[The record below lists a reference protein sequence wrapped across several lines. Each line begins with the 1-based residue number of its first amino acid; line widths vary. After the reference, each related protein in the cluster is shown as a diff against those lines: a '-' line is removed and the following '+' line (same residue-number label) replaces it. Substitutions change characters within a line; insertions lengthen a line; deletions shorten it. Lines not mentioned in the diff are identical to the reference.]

1 MARNEKKLRGIFEMP
16 PDSGIFYIQYFDING
31 NRHREKVGRRSDAI
45 TLLAKRKTEKLQGKK
60 LPENLR
66 KGAVPF
72 RELLDD
78 ALEISQ
84 AENGAETTY
93 NHGLKFE
100 VFREHFGDRP
110 AESISKQE
118 IVRFLLDL
126 ADERE
131 WSPASFNRWQTSISF
146 VFRVGVENEK
156 IAFDP
161 ASKIKKK
168 TENNGRIRFLSD
180 SEEKTLLRYLNEHYP
195 EHEPAFLVS
204 VHTGIRAGEQFRM
217 QWKDIDFERRI
228 LTIPKTKNGD
238 IRHVPLNETAFAA
251 VNSLYKNRYQLPW
264 VFLNSAGGQLRSQRD
279 WFDRVLEATKLP
291 DYTWHCNRHTFASR
305 LVMRGVDLRTVG
317 ELLGHRTFQMTMRY
331 AHLAADH
338 KHEAVSRLDKGIG
351 TGRSSRRGPQRA
363 A

>member
-1 MARNEKKLRGIFEMP
+1 MARNEKKLRGIYEMP
-16 PDSGIFYIQYFDING
+16 PDSGTFYIQYFDING
-31 NRHREKVGRRSDAI
+31 NRRREKAGRRSDAI

-60 LPENLR
+60 LPENVRRGPVLF
-66 KGAVPF
+66 K
-72 RELLDD
+72 ELLDD
-78 ALEISQ
+78 ALEVSR

-100 VFREHFGDRP
+100 VLEEHFGNRQ
-110 AESISKQE
+110 AESVNKQE
-118 IVRFLLDL
+118 IVRFLMDL

-131 WSPASFNRWQTSISF
+131 WSAATYNRWQTTMSL

-156 IAFDP
+156 ITFNP

-168 TENNGRIRFLSD
+168 TENNGRIRFLAEN
-180 SEEKTLLRYLNEHYP
+180 EEKILLRYIEAHYP
-195 EHEPAFLVS
+195 EHVPAFLIS

-217 QWKDIDFERRI
+217 QWKDIDFARRI

-238 IRHVPLNETAFAA
+238 IRYLPLNETAFAA
-251 VNSLYKNRYQLPW
+251 VTALSKKRSELPW
-264 VFLNSAGGQLRSQRD
+264 VFLNSEGGQLRSQRD

-305 LVMRGVDLRTVG
+305 LVMNGVDLRTVG

-338 KHEAVSRLDKGIG
+338 KHEAVSRLDK
-351 TGRSSRRGPQRA
+351 TTSRGRSAKRVPRRA

>member
-16 PDSGIFYIQYFDING
+16 PDSGIFYIQYFDVNG
-31 NRHREKVGRRSDAI
+31 NRRREKVARRSDAI
-45 TLLAKRKTEKLQGKK
+45 TLLGKRKTEKLQGKK

-72 RELLDD
+72 KELLDD
-78 ALEISQ
+78 ALEISR

-100 VFREHFGDRP
+100 VFREHFGNRP

-168 TENNGRIRFLSD
+168 TENNAFAFSPIARRRLSFDTSTSTTRSTNPRFSLAFTLESERGSSFGCNGRI
-180 SEEKTLLRYLNEHYP
+180 
-195 EHEPAFLVS
+195 
-204 VHTGIRAGEQFRM
+204 
-217 QWKDIDFERRI
+217 
-228 LTIPKTKNGD
+228 
-238 IRHVPLNETAFAA
+238 
-251 VNSLYKNRYQLPW
+251 
-264 VFLNSAGGQLRSQRD
+264 
-279 WFDRVLEATKLP
+279 
-291 DYTWHCNRHTFASR
+291 
-305 LVMRGVDLRTVG
+305 
-317 ELLGHRTFQMTMRY
+317 
-331 AHLAADH
+331 
-338 KHEAVSRLDKGIG
+338 
-351 TGRSSRRGPQRA
+351 
-363 A
+363 

>member
-118 IVRFLLDL
+118 IVRFLLDR

-131 WSPASFNRWQTSISF
+131 WSAASFNRWQTSISL

-156 IAFDP
+156 IAFNP

-180 SEEKTLLRYLNEHYP
+180 SEEKTLLQYINEHYP
-195 EHEPAFLVS
+195 EHVPAFRVS

-228 LTIPKTKNGD
+228 LTLPKTKNGD

-251 VNSLYKNRYQLPW
+251 VTSLYKNRSQLPW

-305 LVMRGVDLRTVG
+305 LVMNGVDLRTVG
-317 ELLGHRTFQMTMRY
+317 ELLGHRTFQMTMRC

>member
-31 NRHREKVGRRSDAI
+31 NRRREKAGRRSDAV
-45 TLLAKRKTEKLQGKK
+45 TLLVKRKTEKLQGKK

-66 KGAVPF
+66 RGAVPF
-72 RELLDD
+72 KELLED

-100 VFREHFGDRP
+100 VLREHFGDRS
-110 AESISKQE
+110 AKSINKQE

-131 WSPASFNRWQTSISF
+131 WSPASYNRWQTSISF

-156 IAFDP
+156 IAFNP
-161 ASKIKKK
+161 AARIKKR
-168 TENNGRIRFLSD
+168 TENNGRIRFLSN
-180 SEEKTLLRYLNEHYP
+180 SEEKTLLQYIREHYP
-195 EHEPAFLVS
+195 EHIPAFLIS
-204 VHTGIRAGEQFRM
+204 VHNGIRAGEQFRM
-217 QWKDIDFERRI
+217 QWKDIDFELRI

-251 VNSLYKNRYQLPW
+251 VTSLYK
-264 VFLNSAGGQLRSQRD
+264 
-279 WFDRVLEATKLP
+279 K
-291 DYTWHCNRHTFASR
+291 
-305 LVMRGVDLRTVG
+305 
-317 ELLGHRTFQMTMRY
+317 
-331 AHLAADH
+331 
-338 KHEAVSRLDKGIG
+338 
-351 TGRSSRRGPQRA
+351 RSSCLGSSSTPPEDS
-363 A
+363 

>member
-1 MARNEKKLRGIFEMP
+1 MARTEKKLRGIYEMP

-31 NRHREKVGRRSDAI
+31 NRRREKVGRRSDAI

-66 KGAVPF
+66 KGAVLF
-72 RELLDD
+72 KELLDD
-78 ALEISQ
+78 ALEISR
-84 AENGAETTY
+84 AENGAETTH

-100 VFREHFGDRP
+100 VFREHFGDRQ
-110 AESISKQE
+110 AESVTKQE

-131 WSPASFNRWQTSISF
+131 WSPASFNRWQTSISL

-156 IAFDP
+156 IAFNP

-168 TENNGRIRFLSD
+168 TEDNGRIRFLSD
-180 SEEKTLLRYLNEHYP
+180 GEEKILLQYIGEHYP
-195 EHEPAFLVS
+195 EHVPAFLIS

-217 QWKDIDFERRI
+217 QWKDIDFNRRI

-238 IRHVPLNETAFAA
+238 IRHVPLNETAFSA
-251 VNSLYKNRYQLPW
+251 VATLSKKRSELPW
-264 VFLNSAGGQLRSQRD
+264 VFLNSQGRQLISQRD

-305 LVMRGVDLRTVG
+305 LVMNGVDLRTVG

-338 KHEAVSRLDKGIG
+338 KHEAVSRLDKRTS
-351 TGRSSRRGPQRA
+351 TGRSAKRDPRRA